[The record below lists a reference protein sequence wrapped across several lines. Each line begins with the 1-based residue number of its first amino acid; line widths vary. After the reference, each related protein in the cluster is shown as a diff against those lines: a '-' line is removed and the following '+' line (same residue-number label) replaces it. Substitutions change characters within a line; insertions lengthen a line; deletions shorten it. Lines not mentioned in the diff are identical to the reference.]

1 LQTAP
6 ITSSPE
12 SRAREL
18 LADAFAGTP
27 GRMRLLGALAVAA
40 CIAFGG
46 LAFLLGTHL
55 DSALGATRAHAA
67 QLVRIQTIRTSL
79 VKADANATNAF
90 LVGGL
95 EPTDVR
101 AGYTDGIH
109 TAAATLAEASSADAN
124 DAHTLQVVNEALT
137 TYTGMIEAA
146 RANNRQGFPIGAAY
160 LRAASKSIQGDAL
173 PPLEQ
178 LVNDERSRVDA
189 SSNAATDAQREL
201 LALLVLVVAALV
213 VTQVWLFAKTRRV
226 LNPPLVAATALVLF
240 AGLVGLG
247 VVAWSRG
254 RASDA
259 RKGPYAETVA
269 LATARI
275 DAFDAKSAESLTLI
289 ARGSGQA
296 YEDRFKSVSAGATSA
311 LTPADIGRFGK
322 PEADARDALAVYVNA
337 HRRLRAADDR
347 GDFDGAV
354 KSATGTGEANRA
366 FGAFETTSRRALS
379 LRSAQASDD
388 LAHARSPLLALSW
401 LMLVVGLVAA
411 FAARRGVAQ
420 RLREYR

>member
-1 LQTAP
+1 MQAAP
-6 ITSSPE
+6 TSSPPE

-40 CIAFGG
+40 CVAFGG
-46 LAFLLGTHL
+46 LAFLLGTNL
-55 DSALGATRAHAA
+55 DRALGASRAHAA

-101 AGYTDGIH
+101 TGYADGIQ
-109 TAAATLAEASSADAN
+109 TAAATLADASSADAN
-124 DAHTLQVVNEALT
+124 DAHALQAVNEALAS
-137 TYTGMIEAA
+137 YAGMVEAA

-160 LRAASKSIQGDAL
+160 LRAASRLIQSDAL

-178 LVNDERSRVDA
+178 LVNEERSRVDS

-201 LALLVLVVAALV
+201 VALLVLVVASLV

-226 LNPPLVAATALVLF
+226 LNPPLVAATAMVVV
-240 AGLVGLG
+240 AGLAGLG

-254 RASDA
+254 KASDA
-259 RKGPYAETVA
+259 RRGPYTETVA

-275 DAFDAKSAESLTLI
+275 DGFDAKSAESLTLI
-289 ARGSGQA
+289 AHGSGQA
-296 YEDRFKSVSAGATSA
+296 YEDRFKSVSLGATRA
-311 LTPADIGRFGK
+311 LTPAGVGQFGK
-322 PEADARDALAVYVNA
+322 PEADAREALAVYVNA
-337 HRRLRAADDR
+337 HTRVRAADDR
-347 GDFDGAV
+347 GDYDGAV
-354 KSATGTGEANRA
+354 RSATGTGEANRA
-366 FGAFETTSRRALS
+366 FGGFETTSRQALA

-388 LAHARSPLLALSW
+388 LAHARSPLLAISW
-401 LMLVVGLVAA
+401 LMLVIGLVAA